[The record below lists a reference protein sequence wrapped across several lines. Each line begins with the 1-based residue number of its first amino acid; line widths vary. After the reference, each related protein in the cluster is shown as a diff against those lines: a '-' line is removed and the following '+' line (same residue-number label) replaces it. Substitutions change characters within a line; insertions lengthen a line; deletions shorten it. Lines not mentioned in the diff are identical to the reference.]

1 MCVHCT
7 DRFPRAKNPGRKSW
21 KQTHSLMRGEA
32 VFPKA
37 WRRDCCYEKFD
48 MDQKMAEMHD
58 HLLHSI
64 CERTG
69 LSEEEVNQKLMEIS
83 EAMNKGVDFS
93 MNQLDDFLAQ
103 H

>member
-1 MCVHCT
+1 
-7 DRFPRAKNPGRKSW
+7 
-21 KQTHSLMRGEA
+21 
-32 VFPKA
+32 
-37 WRRDCCYEKFD
+37 

-83 EAMNKGVDFS
+83 EAMNKGVDS
-93 MNQLDDFLAQ
+93 AMNQLDDFLAQ
-103 H
+103 HMKDAPASDAADSVE